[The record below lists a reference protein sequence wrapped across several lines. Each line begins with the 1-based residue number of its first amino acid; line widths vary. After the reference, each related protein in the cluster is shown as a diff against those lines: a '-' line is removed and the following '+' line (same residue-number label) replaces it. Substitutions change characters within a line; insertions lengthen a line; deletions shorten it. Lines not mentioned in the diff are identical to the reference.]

1 MNYDQHYVSLGT
13 NEPNLF
19 RINMPINE
27 MKEAYKKGIE
37 IIGFDPFNEFVSW
50 DRFTENS
57 FIEFTNKKYIDIL
70 EKHKLSELFEYDC
83 VEDKE
88 ENRLYMHENYFPDL
102 YLMICKLGNSFFNYT
117 ELSESNTI
125 HFYDR

>member
-1 MNYDQHYVSLGT
+1 MNYDQYYVSLGI
-13 NEPNLF
+13 NKPNLF
-19 RINMPINE
+19 RISIPISE

-57 FIEFTNKKYIDIL
+57 FIEFTIKEYIDIL
-70 EKHKLSELFEYDC
+70 EKHKLSELFEYDY
-83 VEDKE
+83 VED
-88 ENRLYMHENYFPDL
+88 NRLYMHENYFPIL

-117 ELSESNTI
+117 DLSESNTI

>member
-1 MNYDQHYVSLGT
+1 MNYDQYYVSLGI

-19 RINMPINE
+19 RINIPISE
-27 MKEAYKKGIE
+27 MKKAYKKGIE
-37 IIGFDPFNEFVSW
+37 IIGFDPFNEFLSW
-50 DRFTENS
+50 DSYSEFS
-57 FIEFTNKKYIDIL
+57 FIKFTDKKYIDAL
-70 EKHKLSELFEYDC
+70 EKHKLSELFEHDD
-83 VEDKE
+83 VEEKGI
-88 ENRLYMHENYFPDL
+88 NRLFMHEDYFHNL

>member
-1 MNYDQHYVSLGT
+1 MNYDQYYVSLRI

-19 RINMPINE
+19 RISIPISE

-37 IIGFDPFNEFVSW
+37 IIGFDPFNEFLSW
-50 DRFTENS
+50 DSWSEHS
-57 FIEFTNKKYIDIL
+57 FIEFTNKKYIDVL
-70 EKHKLSELFEYDC
+70 EKHKLSELFQYDC
-83 VEDKE
+83 VEEKE
-88 ENRLYMHENYFPDL
+88 ENRLYMHENDFPDL
-102 YLMICKLGNSFFNYT
+102 YLMICKLGNSFFNYI

>member
-37 IIGFDPFNEFVSW
+37 IIGFDPFNEFLSW
-50 DRFTENS
+50 DSYSEFS
-57 FIEFTNKKYIDIL
+57 FIKFTDKKYIDVL
-70 EKHKLSELFEYDC
+70 EKHKLSELFEYDY
-83 VEDKE
+83 VEKKE

-125 HFYDR
+125 NFYDR